1 MGYSPRLSC
10 PSRDNKYYN
19 TNINPFVSS
28 GYGMFQNNGNCTAYA
43 YGRFM
48 EVLGKNSCNL
58 STANAENWYNK
69 NDGYKRGSSPKL
81 GAIICWY
88 GKGSLAGHVA
98 VVEQIKSDGTII
110 TSNSAWKSSLFYTKE
125 LKPPYSMG
133 SNYRFQG
140 FIYNPNGADPSPTP
154 TPSGNAT
161 IKYIQGTLNQRYGY
175 SLRVDGIAGVNTW
188 KSLRKA
194 LQHEFNVQFGAGLVE
209 DGILGVATQRVM
221 NRAIIRI
228 GARGNITWL
237 IQACL
242 YIKGYST
249 NGIDSIFGQGTK
261 NAVYNFQRNNNLIA
275 DGIVGKNTYLKLFN

>member
-133 SNYRFQG
+133 SNYSLQG

-161 IKYIQGTLNQRYGY
+161 IKYIQGVLNQRYNTGLVCDGY
-175 SLRVDGIAGVNTW
+175 YGNLTKRALIKG
-188 KSLRKA
+188 
-194 LQHEFNVQFGAGLVE
+194 LQHELNIQFGARISE
-209 DGILGVATQRVM
+209 DGIFGPATK
-221 NRAIIRI
+221 NACRI
-228 GARGNITWL
+228 VSKGARGNITWL
-237 IQACL
+237 IQAKL
-242 YIKGYST
+242 YCIGYST
-249 NGIDSIFGQGTK
+249 NGIDGIYGNGTQE
-261 NAVYNFQRNNNLIA
+261 AVRRFQANNGLIR
-275 DGIVGKNTYLKLFN
+275 DGICGKNTFEKLFK